1 MTKTPEGYLICL
13 GVPIARIGSQKYLSG
28 ELGIND
34 SEPDK
39 TYNVMRME
47 DEVFSPATIASFEGK
62 PVTDDHPPES
72 VDTGNVQAYS
82 CGHAQNVRRGVGDER
97 DFLIADLFI
106 TDKKLIEDIKN
117 GRREISCGYDCE
129 YAQDEDGKIYQKAIR
144 GNHVAVV
151 SAGRAGHRIAIKD
164 SASAESQISGRR
176 VHTNMNEAKK
186 NSLFARLFSRA
197 VRDMEPEEI
206 EDAVEEMAATA
217 AEVGNAEPKFE
228 DAEPAPELEPEA
240 APVTDDPM
248 AQILKELAS
257 IKAELAA
264 LKGTKDEAP
273 VAEPDPLQQ
282 LEDEL
287 TVGEKPVDPNAGVPT
302 QPMDEDPE
310 EAVTIPAEQ
319 VNEDACKDAE
329 EPENKEA
336 ALAAINAVKPVIANL
351 PEGERKAAS
360 DRAVREIRKLLG
372 RDSKPATNGYSA
384 IAKTMNA
391 AAKKGVQTD
400 DEGKLGKDIMA
411 KRNPHYKD

>member
-1 MTKTPEGYLICL
+1 M

-28 ELGIND
+28 ELGINE

-39 TYNVMRME
+39 AYNVMRTE
-47 DEVFSPATIASFEGK
+47 EEVFSPATIASFEGK
-62 PVTDDHPPES
+62 PVTDDHPMES

-82 CGHAQNVRRGVGDER
+82 CGHAQNVRRGVGDEK

-106 TDKKLIEDIKN
+106 TDKKLIEDIQN

-129 YAQDEDGKIYQKAIR
+129 YAQDENGQIYQKAIR

-164 SASAESQISGRR
+164 SAESTIRGRR
-176 VHTNMNEAKK
+176 VHSSMDEKRN

-217 AEVGNAEPKFE
+217 AEVGTEEPKFN
-228 DAEPAPELEPEA
+228 DADPAFAPEKRDPIADIMARLDKIEDRINGLEARKP
-240 APVTDDPM
+240 
-248 AQILKELAS
+248 
-257 IKAELAA
+257 
-264 LKGTKDEAP
+264 KD
-273 VAEPDPLQQ
+273 AEPDPLQE

-287 TVGEKPVDPNAGVPT
+287 TVGEKPVSPAAGVPT
-302 QPMDEDPE
+302 KPLDEDPE

-319 VNEDACKDAE
+319 VNEDGCNKDAE

-336 ALAAINAVKPVIANL
+336 ALAALNAVKPVIANL

-384 IAKTMNA
+384 ITQSMRA
-391 AAKKGVQTD
+391 AAKNGVQNK

-411 KRNPHYKD
+411 SRNPHYKKA